1 MKRWI
6 GYGLL
11 GLFAYLVFMLI
22 QFPATVLFDW
32 ITQRVPELSVRD
44 MHGSAR
50 QGSARGVRL
59 RGVQFES
66 LSWQL
71 QFFPLLLGRLEYQ
84 FNLAEPGSRLQGK
97 IATSFDRQLSL
108 GDVKGSL
115 PLTKLSALTERPSL
129 PLDGQ
134 VELDIAGL
142 QLNTLG
148 RLRSVFGTIRLLS
161 ARTTLAKPLELGNFN
176 VELSTQDQDILGNI
190 KDSGGPLEFTGN
202 LTLTQDGSY
211 RFSGQAAVRDENN
224 RELRQ
229 ALSLLG
235 RPGGNG
241 KWKINLA
248 GTL

>member
-22 QFPATVLFDW
+22 QFPATALFDW
-32 ITQRVPELSVRD
+32 ISQRAPEFSVQN
-44 MHGSAR
+44 MHGSVR

-71 QFFPLLLGRLEYQ
+71 HFLPLLLGRLEYQ
-84 FNLAEPGSRLQGK
+84 FNLTEPGSRLQGK
-97 IATSFDRQLSL
+97 IATSFDRHLSL

-115 PLTKLSALTERPSL
+115 PLTKLSALTERHSL

-134 VELDIAGL
+134 VELDIAEL
-142 QLNTLG
+142 QLNAAGL
-148 RLRSVFGTIRLLS
+148 LRSVSGTIRLLS
-161 ARTTLAKPLELGNFN
+161 AHTTLTKPLELGNFN
-176 VELSTQDQDILGNI
+176 IELSTQDQDIIGNV
-190 KDSGGPLEFTGN
+190 KDNGGPLEFAGN

-235 RPGGNG
+235 RPSGDG